1 MGDRNVE
8 KGKPE
13 DKVLTIY
20 IEPKGKGIKEQLKN
34 LSNKLK
40 QKLPLYSNMRTE

>member
-8 KGKPE
+8 KEKSE

-20 IEPKGKGIKEQLKN
+20 IESKGKGIKEQLKN
-34 LSNKLK
+34 LSNKLN